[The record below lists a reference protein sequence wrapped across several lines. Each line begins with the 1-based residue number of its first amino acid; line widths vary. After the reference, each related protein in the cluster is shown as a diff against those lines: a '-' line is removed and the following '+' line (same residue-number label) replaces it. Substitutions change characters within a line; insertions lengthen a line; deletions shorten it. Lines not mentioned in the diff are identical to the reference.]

1 MDNYIELIL
10 NYIKENKITAKQ
22 IEIDCGLANGTISKW
37 KKGKNG
43 ARQENILKVINYLGI
58 DIEQKQLTEN
68 EQKLLNLYNSL
79 NDDDKIILM
88 STAIN
93 LSKNMGYINV
103 AAKGGNF
110 DKLPDSEL
118 IDEDIEKAKQ
128 NKIDKL

>member
-10 NYIKENKITAKQ
+10 NYIQENKITAKQ

-43 ARQENILKVINYLGI
+43 ARQENILKVIKYLGI
-58 DIEQKQLTEN
+58 DIEKKQLTEN

-93 LSKNMGYINV
+93 LSKNTGYINV
-103 AAKGGNF
+103 AAKDGVIN
-110 DKLPDSEL
+110 KLPDSDL
-118 IDEDIEKAKQ
+118 IDEDIERAKKH
-128 NKIDKL
+128 KIGTL

>member
-1 MDNYIELIL
+1 MENYIELIL
-10 NYIKENKITAKQ
+10 NYIRENKITAKQ

-58 DIEQKQLTEN
+58 DIEEKKLTEN

-79 NDDDKIILM
+79 NDDEKIILM

-93 LSKNMGYINV
+93 LSKNTGYINV

-118 IDEDIEKAKQ
+118 IDKDIEKAKIH
-128 NKIDKL
+128 KIDEL

>member
-93 LSKNMGYINV
+93 LSKNTGYINI
-103 AAKGGNF
+103 AASGGII

-118 IDEDIEKAKQ
+118 IDEDIEKAKK
-128 NKIDKL
+128 NKINKL

>member
-1 MDNYIELIL
+1 MDNYIQLIL
-10 NYIKENKITAKQ
+10 NYIKENNITAKQ
-22 IEIDCGLANGTISKW
+22 IEIGCGLANGTISKW

-93 LSKNMGYINV
+93 LSKNTEYINV
-103 AAKGGNF
+103 AAKGGDF

-118 IDEDIEKAKQ
+118 IDKDIEKAKR

>member
-43 ARQENILKVINYLGI
+43 ARRENILKVINYLGI

-93 LSKNMGYINV
+93 LSKNTGYINV
-103 AAKGGNF
+103 AASGGVI

-118 IDEDIEKAKQ
+118 IDKDIEKAKK